1 MTEISKLKLLLD
13 IPESDESKDSL
24 LSLLLSQAREY
35 LISYCRLDFADERTV
50 PVVIAMAAEDFGKI
64 GSEGV
69 SYRTVSGASE
79 GYRGE
84 YSPKIMAQ
92 LRRFRR
98 PGGPVC

>member
-1 MTEISKLKLLLD
+1 MTDLEKLKLILD
-13 IPESDESKDSL
+13 IPGSDRTKDEL
-24 LSLLLSQAREY
+24 LSLLLEQARAY
-35 LISYCRLDFADERTV
+35 LLTYCHRRFVDETTAPTV
-50 PVVIAMAAEDFGKI
+50 IQMAAEDFGRV

-98 PGGPVC
+98 PGGIA